1 MAMTDEH
8 KAALKQGRLEAREIK
23 AYLAALGSRRRG
35 RPVTR
40 ESLQRRI
47 DTLEARIAAE
57 SNPLRAVEMR
67 QERLDAEQRLAGMG
81 DGPDLQALEAGFVR
95 YAKSYGERK
104 GIGYAAWREQGVPAA
119 VLRQAGITRGS

>member
-1 MAMTDEH
+1 MAMSDEH
-8 KAALKQGRLEAREIK
+8 KAALKQGRLEAREIT

-35 RPVTR
+35 RPVTK

-47 DTLEARIAAE
+47 DTLETRIAAE

-81 DGPDLQALEAGFVR
+81 DGPDLATLEAGFVR
-95 YAKSYGERK
+95 HAKSYGERK

-119 VLRQAGITRGS
+119 VLKQAGVTRGS